1 MAKSSGSVAE
11 VERIHPPEEGER
23 WKRYKAHKDER
34 ARDELIETH
43 LPLVP
48 YVFGKMIL
56 YTPVHLSREDLA
68 ECGVIGL
75 IRAVQEFKLE
85 NGTRFST
92 FAIPRIRGAIL
103 DELRTHDWV
112 PRSVRRK
119 VGALHKARVRLAA
132 RGIDDPTHGEL
143 ARVLRTPKKRVRKTV
158 TQAHTISF
166 MSLDAGRD
174 TGAGDKDTRLVESVE
189 NKKVDSPLANLV
201 THEEDSGLEKAIL
214 GLPRQERMVITLHY
228 YRDMMLKDVARLMK
242 VSKSRVSQIH
252 KRAIDRL
259 RDACREEGDPLPLDL
274 TAE

>member
-1 MAKSSGSVAE
+1 MLP
-11 VERIHPPEEGER
+11 ERPDGRE
-23 WKRYKAHKDER
+23 AR
-34 ARDELIETH
+34 A
-43 LPLVP
+43 
-48 YVFGKMIL
+48 
-56 YTPVHLSREDLA
+56 
-68 ECGVIGL
+68 
-75 IRAVQEFKLE
+75 
-85 NGTRFST
+85 
-92 FAIPRIRGAIL
+92 
-103 DELRTHDWV
+103 
-112 PRSVRRK
+112 
-119 VGALHKARVRLAA
+119 
-132 RGIDDPTHGEL
+132 PTHGEL